1 MAETGRSKPSEQRE
15 LQASLR
21 AMQIDDCKLW
31 MQTLAKRRRPEGL
44 KCRAHEVRSRRPRS
58 SWSPEDTEQSEVRR
72 GGTQPRR
79 RRGLC
84 EDTEHRASEAQGG
97 AKRKNAFPSRS
108 LAVGGRKA
116 AGGARTRPKGVR
128 SAGTP
133 RRRRRGRCAAPEH
146 WAAVGGAHEGRALC
160 AKQAVEALKGWRGE
174 DSAKRSA
181 VPEYRASEA
190 QADTKTPMKQGV
202 PQASL

>member
-133 RRRRRGRCAAPEH
+133 RRRRRGRCAATEHRASVSAARCVDKQSGNLARKPQVCGRSERHRLRQRRSVSFAYLSGGFPE
-146 WAAVGGAHEGRALC
+146 
-160 AKQAVEALKGWRGE
+160 EAL
-174 DSAKRSA
+174 
-181 VPEYRASEA
+181 
-190 QADTKTPMKQGV
+190 
-202 PQASL
+202 SLSPTAPPG